1 MSLAPSVPAP
11 AVRAWPVRAYL
22 LLLFV
27 ALVLPCLAFG
37 GVLLAQVARSEQA
50 RMAAAT
56 LAAAERTADALD
68 RELAGMI
75 AALQALAASP
85 SLEAGALATGDLTAF
100 ETQARSAAAALRDP
114 VVLIRPSGQEAL
126 NTHLPV
132 GEPPPR
138 ASNFDPAQQAFR
150 TGRTVV
156 SDLFTGAAARAPII
170 SVNVPVRRDGP
181 AEKGA
186 DKRIPYVLTLALSPE
201 RLATVLREQALPKG
215 WVIAVVDSRDIIIAR
230 SGEQERYLG
239 HLATADLREHSTG
252 PSGTWTG
259 TTLNGTAVLAAY
271 DRLRLADWRVAVA
284 VPVNRVERP
293 LRALLL
299 SLGFGG
305 AVVVLLAGTLAW
317 AIARRIELPLRRLAL
332 QAARLGR
339 GEVLPDVGPLGLR
352 EADRVALVLARSGR
366 TLRERGAALAAERAR
381 LAALVEAVPV
391 GLVFAEAPSGRIVFG
406 NPQVERILG
415 HPVLMS
421 ANPDEYIEWV
431 SYHPDGRQVEGREY
445 PLALALAGEAR
456 PALKARYRRGDGTL
470 VWMQFVAAPIRDE
483 AGQVTGAVVAT
494 LDVDESERAGTERV
508 RFAERLEQEV
518 RERTGQLE
526 VALARLRGEVE
537 SRAQAEE
544 KLRQAQKMEAVG
556 QLTGG
561 IAHDFNNLLTI
572 VIGSLDLLRRRL
584 SDARQLRYVDNAL
597 EGASRAATLTQR
609 LLAFSRQQPLAP
621 RPLDV
626 NKLVQGM
633 SELLH
638 RTLGEQV
645 EVETVLAGG
654 LWQAN
659 VDPNQMENALINLAV
674 NARDA
679 MEEMPGLHRLTIET
693 GNAYLDDAYAAAHP
707 EVVPGQYVM
716 VAVSDTGPG
725 MASGVMERVFE
736 PFFTTKPVGKGTGLG
751 LSQVHGF
758 VKQSGGHIAIYSEAR
773 PGAGAGQG
781 TTVKLY
787 LPRHRLEA
795 QPLPPPAPHLS
806 AESQPGG
813 LVLLVE
819 DQEGV
824 RHFAVEALR
833 DLGYAVLDAAD
844 GPAALRLLDANP
856 EIALLLTDVVL
867 PGMDGRRL
875 ADEARRR
882 RPDLRIL
889 FTTGYTR
896 NAIVHN
902 GQLDP
907 DVDLVT
913 KPFTIATLAAK
924 LREVFARPAPGS
936 GSVKP

>member
-1 MSLAPSVPAP
+1 MSSAPSPSAP

-22 LLLFV
+22 LLLLG
-27 ALVLPCLAFG
+27 ALVLPAIAFG
-37 GVLLAQVARSEQA
+37 GVLLAQIARSERA
-50 RMAAAT
+50 RAEAAT

-68 RELAGMI
+68 RELAGLT

-85 SLEAGALATGDLTAF
+85 SLATGDLKAF
-100 ETQARSAAAALRDP
+100 DAQARRAAAALGES
-114 VVLIRPSGQEAL
+114 VVLILPSGQEAI
-126 NTHLPV
+126 NTRLPPD
-132 GEPPPR
+132 EKPPR
-138 ASNFDPAQQAFR
+138 TSNFDPARQAFR
-150 TGRTVV
+150 LRRTVV
-156 SDLFTGAAARAPII
+156 SDLFIGAAARGPIVT
-170 SVNVPVRRDGP
+170 VNVPVLRD
-181 AEKGA
+181 
-186 DKRIPYVLTLALSPE
+186 DKTASYVLALALSPV
-201 RLATVLREQALPKG
+201 RLATVLREQASPKG
-215 WVIAVVDSRDIIIAR
+215 WVISVVDSRDTVIAR
-230 SGEQERYLG
+230 SSEQGRYVGL
-239 HLATADLREHSTG
+239 LATADLRDNATG
-252 PSGTWTG
+252 AGGTWTG
-259 TTLNGTAVLAAY
+259 TTLNGADVLAAY
-271 DRLRLADWRVAVA
+271 DRTRLADWRVAVG
-284 VPVNRVERP
+284 VPLNRVERP
-293 LRALLL
+293 LRAMLLTL
-299 SLGFGG
+299 AAGG
-305 AVVVLLAGTLAW
+305 IVVVLLSGALAW

-339 GEVLPDVGPLGLR
+339 GEVPSDLGALGLR
-352 EADRVALVLARSGR
+352 EADRVAAVLARSGR
-366 TLRERGAALAAERAR
+366 ALQERGAALTAERAR

-391 GLVFAEAPSGRIVFG
+391 GLIFAEAPSGRIVFG
-406 NPQVERILG
+406 NPQVERIFG

-421 ANPDEYIEWV
+421 ANPTEYREWV
-431 SYHPDGRQVEGREY
+431 SYHPDGRPVEGHEY

-456 PALKARYRRGDGTL
+456 PSLKARYRRGDGTL

-494 LDVDESERAGTERV
+494 LDVDETERAVEERA

-518 RERTGQLE
+518 HERTGQLE
-526 VALARLRGEVE
+526 VALARLRAEAE
-537 SRAQAEE
+537 SRARAEE
-544 KLRQAQKMEAVG
+544 QLRQAQKMEAVG

-621 RPLDV
+621 KPLDV
-626 NKLVQGM
+626 NKLVKGM

-654 LWQAN
+654 LWQTN
-659 VDPNQMENALINLAV
+659 VDPNQLENALLNLAV

-679 MEEMPGLHRLTIET
+679 MEAMPSLRRLTIET
-693 GNAYLDDAYAAAHP
+693 GNAYLDDAYAAVHP
-707 EVVPGQYVM
+707 ELVPGQYVM
-716 VAVSDTGPG
+716 IAVSDTGPG
-725 MASGVMERVFE
+725 MDPGVIGRVFE

-758 VKQSGGHIAIYSEAR
+758 VKQSGGHIAIYSETR
-773 PGAGAGQG
+773 SGAGLASAVPG

-795 QPLPPPAPHLS
+795 EPSRPPVAAQPPA
-806 AESQPGG
+806 EGQPGG
-813 LVLLVE
+813 LVLFVE

-824 RHFAVEALR
+824 RNFGIEALR

-844 GPAALRLLDANP
+844 GPTALRLLDANP

-882 RPDLRIL
+882 RPGLRVL

-913 KPFTIATLAAK
+913 KPFTIAALAAK
-924 LREVFARPAPGS
+924 LREVFARPTPGADATKS
-936 GSVKP
+936 

>member
-1 MSLAPSVPAP
+1 MSSAPSVPAP
-11 AVRAWPVRAYL
+11 AARAWPVRAYL
-22 LLLFV
+22 LLLLV

-37 GVLLAQVARSEQA
+37 GVLLAQVAQSERA
-50 RMAAAT
+50 RVAAAT

-68 RELAGMI
+68 RELAGKT
-75 AALQALAASP
+75 ASLQALGASP
-85 SLEAGALATGDLTAF
+85 SLTTGDLAAF
-100 ETQARSAAAALRDP
+100 ETQARSAAAALGDP
-114 VVLIRPSGQEAL
+114 IVLILPSGQEAI
-126 NTHLPV
+126 NTRLSP

-138 ASNFDPAQQAFR
+138 TSDFDPAQQVFR
-150 TGRTVV
+150 TGRSVV

-170 SVNVPVRRDGP
+170 TVNVPVLQG
-181 AEKGA
+181 GTT
-186 DKRIPYVLTLALSPE
+186 PYVLALALSPE
-201 RLATVLREQALPKG
+201 RLAAVLREQALPKG
-215 WVIAVVDSRDIIIAR
+215 WVISVVDSRDTVIAR
-230 SGEQERYLG
+230 SSEQERYLG
-239 HLATADLREHSTG
+239 HLATADLRDNATG
-252 PSGTWTG
+252 SDGTWTG
-259 TTLNGTAVLAAY
+259 TTLNGAGVLAAY

-284 VPVNRVERP
+284 VPLNRVERP
-293 LRALLL
+293 LRELLL
-299 SLGFGG
+299 TLGAGG
-305 AVVVLLAGTLAW
+305 GVVVLLSGALAW
-317 AIARRIELPLRRLAL
+317 AIARRIEVPLRRLAL

-339 GEVLPDVGPLGLR
+339 GEVTPDLGVLGLR
-352 EADRVALVLARSGR
+352 EADRVAAVLARSGR
-366 TLRERGAALAAERAR
+366 TLQERGAALAAERAR
-381 LAALVEAVPV
+381 LAALLEAVPV
-391 GLVFAEAPSGRIVFG
+391 GLIFAEAPSGRIVFG
-406 NPQVERILG
+406 NAQVQRILG

-421 ANPDEYIEWV
+421 ANTDEYREWI
-431 SYHPDGRQVEGREY
+431 SYHPDGRQVEGHEY
-445 PLALALAGEAR
+445 PLALALAGEMR
-456 PALKARYRRGDGTL
+456 PTLKARYRCGDGTL

-483 AGQVTGAVVAT
+483 AGVVTGAVVAT
-494 LDVDESERAGTERV
+494 LDVDELERGREERA

-518 RERTGQLE
+518 QERTGQLE
-526 VALARLRGEVE
+526 VALARLRAEAE

-544 KLRQAQKMEAVG
+544 KLRQSQKMEAVG

-561 IAHDFNNLLTI
+561 IAHDFNNLLTV

-584 SDARQLRYVDNAL
+584 SDERQIRYANNAL

-621 RPLDV
+621 KPLDV

-633 SELLH
+633 SDLLH

-659 VDPNQMENALINLAV
+659 VDPNQMENALLNLAV

-679 MEEMPGLHRLTIET
+679 MEEVPGLRRLTIET
-693 GNAYLDDAYAAAHP
+693 GNAYLDDAYAAVHP

-725 MASGVMERVFE
+725 MAPGVIGHVFE

-758 VKQSGGHIAIYSEAR
+758 VKQSGGHVAIYSETR
-773 PGAGAGQG
+773 PGRGPGPG

-787 LPRHRLEA
+787 LPRHRIEA
-795 QPLPPPAPHLS
+795 EPASSSAPHPPA
-806 AESQPGG
+806 EDQPGG

-819 DQEGV
+819 DQESV
-824 RHFAVEALR
+824 RHFGVEALR

-882 RPDLRIL
+882 RPGLRVL

-924 LREVFARPAPGS
+924 LREVFARPVPGA
-936 GSVKP
+936 GAIKP

>member
-1 MSLAPSVPAP
+1 MSSAFSVPAP

-22 LLLFV
+22 LLLL
-27 ALVLPCLAFG
+27 AAIILPSLAFG
-37 GVLLAQVARSEQA
+37 GVLLAQIARSERA
-50 RMAAAT
+50 RITAAT

-68 RELAGMI
+68 RELAGMT
-75 AALQALAASP
+75 AALHALAASP
-85 SLEAGALATGDLTAF
+85 SLATGDLAAF
-100 ETQARSAAAALRDP
+100 DAQARSAAVALGEQ
-114 VVLIRPSGQEAL
+114 VVLIQPSGQEAI
-126 NTHLPV
+126 NTRLPP

-138 ASNFDPAQQAFR
+138 TGDFDPARQAFR
-150 TGRTVV
+150 TGRAVV
-156 SDLFTGAAARAPII
+156 SDLFIGATARAPIVT
-170 SVNVPVRRDGP
+170 VNVPVLQVGPDGTVV
-181 AEKGA
+181 
-186 DKRIPYVLTLALSPE
+186 RYVLALALQPE
-201 RLATVLREQALPKG
+201 RLAGVLREQALPKG
-215 WVIAVVDSRDIIIAR
+215 WVISVVDSRDNVIAR
-230 SGEQERYLG
+230 SSEQERYVG
-239 HLATADLREHSTG
+239 HLASADLREHATG
-252 PSGTWTG
+252 ASGTWTG
-259 TTLNGTAVLAAY
+259 TTLERADGLAAY
-271 DRLRLADWRVAVA
+271 DRLRFADWRVAVG
-284 VPVNRVERP
+284 VPLSSVEGP
-293 LRALLL
+293 LHAIVLT
-299 SLGFGG
+299 LGAGGG
-305 AVVVLLAGTLAW
+305 AVVLVSCVFAW
-317 AIARRIELPLRRLAL
+317 AIARRIEVPLRQVAL

-339 GEVLPDVGPLGLR
+339 GEVLPDLGPLSLR
-352 EADRVALVLARSGR
+352 EADRVAAVLARSGR
-366 TLRERGAALAAERAR
+366 TLRDRGAALAAERAR
-381 LAALVEAVPV
+381 LAAIVEAVPV

-406 NPQVERILG
+406 NPQVERIFG

-421 ANPDEYIEWV
+421 ANPDEYVEWV
-431 SYHPDGRQVEGREY
+431 SYHLDGRQVEGREY
-445 PLALALAGEAR
+445 PLARALAGEAR
-456 PALKARYRRGDGTL
+456 PTLKARYRRGDGTL
-470 VWMQFVAAPIRDE
+470 VWMQFVGAPIRDE

-494 LDVDESERAGTERV
+494 LDVDEAERAVQERG

-518 RERTGQLE
+518 QERTGQLE
-526 VALARLRGEVE
+526 VALARLRVEVE

-544 KLRQAQKMEAVG
+544 KLRQSQKMEAVG

-584 SDARQLRYVDNAL
+584 SDARQLRHVDNAL
-597 EGASRAATLTQR
+597 EGASRAAALTQR

-621 RPLDV
+621 RALDV

-659 VDPNQMENALINLAV
+659 VDPNQMENALLNLAV

-679 MEEMPGLHRLTIET
+679 MEDVPGARRLTIET
-693 GNAYLDDAYAAAHP
+693 ANAYLDDAYAALHP

-716 VAVSDTGPG
+716 LAVTDTGPG
-725 MASGVMERVFE
+725 MAPGVMERVFE

-758 VKQSGGHIAIYSEAR
+758 VKQSGGHIAIYSETR
-773 PGAGAGQG
+773 PGADAGQG

-787 LPRHRLEA
+787 LPRYRAEA
-795 QPLPPPAPHLS
+795 GPPFPPVPHPPA
-806 AESQPGG
+806 AGQPGS
-813 LVLLVE
+813 LVLFVE
-819 DQEGV
+819 DQDGV
-824 RHFAVEALR
+824 RQFGIEALR

-844 GPAALRLLDANP
+844 APAALRLLDANP

-875 ADEARRR
+875 AEEARRR
-882 RPDLRIL
+882 LPGLRVL

-902 GQLDP
+902 GRLDP

-924 LREVFARPAPGS
+924 LREVFARPSSEPREAKS
-936 GSVKP
+936 

>member
-1 MSLAPSVPAP
+1 MSSASSALAPA
-11 AVRAWPVRAYL
+11 ARAWPVRAYL
-22 LLLFV
+22 LLLL
-27 ALVLPCLAFG
+27 AATILPSLVFG
-37 GVLLAQVARSEQA
+37 GVLLAQIARSERA
-50 RMAAAT
+50 RITAAT

-68 RELAGMI
+68 RELAGMT

-85 SLEAGALATGDLTAF
+85 SLATGDLTAF
-100 ETQARSAAAALRDP
+100 DAQARSAAAALGEQ
-114 VVLIRPSGQEAL
+114 VVLFLPSGQEAI
-126 NTHLPV
+126 NTRLPP

-138 ASNFDPAQQAFR
+138 AGDFDPARQAFR

-156 SDLFTGAAARAPII
+156 SDLFVGATTRAPIVT
-170 SVNVPVRRDGP
+170 VNVPVLRDGP
-181 AEKGA
+181 GGRVA
-186 DKRIPYVLTLALSPE
+186 RYVLALALQPE
-201 RLATVLREQALPKG
+201 RLAALLREQASPKG
-215 WVIAVVDSRDIIIAR
+215 WVISVVDSRDIVVAR
-230 SGEQERYLG
+230 SSEQERYVG
-239 HLATADLREHSTG
+239 HLATADLRAHATDAD
-252 PSGTWTG
+252 GTWTG
-259 TTLNGTAVLAAY
+259 TTLNGAAVLAAY
-271 DRLRLADWRVAVA
+271 DRLRLANWRVAVG
-284 VPVNRVERP
+284 VPLSRVEGP
-293 LRALLL
+293 LRAILLA
-299 SLGFGG
+299 LGAGG
-305 AVVVLLAGTLAW
+305 AAVILVSGVLAW
-317 AIARRIELPLRRLAL
+317 AITRRIGVPLRQVAL

-339 GEVLPDVGPLGLR
+339 GEALPDLGPLGLR
-352 EADRVALVLARSGR
+352 EADRIAAVLARSGR
-366 TLRERGAALAAERAR
+366 TLQDRGAALAAERAR
-381 LAALVEAVPV
+381 LAAIVEAVPV

-421 ANPDEYIEWV
+421 ANPDEYVEWV

-445 PLALALAGEAR
+445 PLARALAGKVR

-470 VWMQFVAAPIRDE
+470 VWMQFVGAPIRDE

-494 LDVDESERAGTERV
+494 LDVDEAERAVQERA

-518 RERTGQLE
+518 QERTGQLE
-526 VALARLRGEVE
+526 VALARLRVE
-537 SRAQAEE
+537 AEHRAQAEE
-544 KLRQAQKMEAVG
+544 KLRQSQKMEAVG

-584 SDARQLRYVDNAL
+584 GDARQLRHVDNAL

-621 RPLDV
+621 KALDV

-633 SELLH
+633 GELLH

-659 VDPNQMENALINLAV
+659 VDPNQMENALLNLAV

-679 MEEMPGLHRLTIET
+679 MEDVPGVRRLTVET
-693 GNAYLDDAYAAAHP
+693 ANAYLDDAYAALHP

-725 MASGVMERVFE
+725 MAPGVTERVFE

-758 VKQSGGHIAIYSEAR
+758 VKQSGGHIAIYSETR

-787 LPRHRLEA
+787 LPRYRA
-795 QPLPPPAPHLS
+795 DAGRLPPPVPQPP
-806 AESQPGG
+806 AEGQPGG
-813 LVLLVE
+813 LVLFVE
-819 DQEGV
+819 DQDGV
-824 RHFAVEALR
+824 RLFGIEALR
-833 DLGYAVLDAAD
+833 DLGYTVLDAAD
-844 GPAALRLLDANP
+844 APTALRLLDSNP
-856 EIALLLTDVVL
+856 GIVLLLTDIVL
-867 PGMDGRRL
+867 PGMDGRHL
-875 ADEARRR
+875 AEEARRR
-882 RPDLRIL
+882 LPGLRVL

-902 GQLDP
+902 GRLDP

-924 LREVFARPAPGS
+924 LREVFARPAPEAGAI
-936 GSVKP
+936 KP